1 MKIFSG
7 NANPDLARE
16 IAAYLG
22 TQVGDAVINRFN
34 NGEVQVMI
42 NESVRGKDV
51 FAVSYTHL
59 FPAGMRLT
67 ELQLAD
73 EMGVSRT
80 PIREAIRNL
89 EQEGLVVMIPRR
101 GAYVADVS
109 IHDINEVYEIRT
121 ALETLAAGLAAE
133 RIEDSEIEEMDKY
146 LIATRTYVSRL
157 DYAKIVEMDTAF
169 HDVIYKAS
177 RNKRCM
183 NIISTLRQQ
192 ITSIRERSMP
202 YPGRLDEML
211 LEHRAIVDAI
221 AQRDVEKA
229 QMAVKTHME
238 NAERTLLRVIE
249 EQHLVPVSYT
259 HLVLF
264 YHVFMYFDRWTF

>member
-1 MKIFSG
+1 MVKHLRQIPLDTYKPLREVVIENIRDAILSG
-7 NANPDLARE
+7 D
-16 IAAYLG
+16 
-22 TQVGDAVINRFN
+22 
-34 NGEVQVMI
+34 
-42 NESVRGKDV
+42 
-51 FAVSYTHL
+51 

-157 DYAKIVEMDTAF
+157 DYAKI
-169 HDVIYKAS
+169 KN
-177 RNKRCM
+177 R
-183 NIISTLRQQ
+183 
-192 ITSIRERSMP
+192 
-202 YPGRLDEML
+202 
-211 LEHRAIVDAI
+211 
-221 AQRDVEKA
+221 
-229 QMAVKTHME
+229 
-238 NAERTLLRVIE
+238 
-249 EQHLVPVSYT
+249 
-259 HLVLF
+259 
-264 YHVFMYFDRWTF
+264 

>member
-1 MKIFSG
+1 MVKHLRQIPLDTYKPLREVVIENIRDAILSG
-7 NANPDLARE
+7 D
-16 IAAYLG
+16 
-22 TQVGDAVINRFN
+22 
-34 NGEVQVMI
+34 
-42 NESVRGKDV
+42 
-51 FAVSYTHL
+51 

-73 EMGVSRT
+73 ELGVSRT
-80 PIREAIRNL
+80 PIRAAIRNVA
-89 EQEGLVVMIPRR
+89 QEGLVVLIPRR

-183 NIISTLRQQ
+183 

-249 EQHLVPVSYT
+249 EQHLVPT
-259 HLVLF
+259 KKHEP
-264 YHVFMYFDRWTF
+264 

>member
-1 MKIFSG
+1 M
-7 NANPDLARE
+7 
-16 IAAYLG
+16 
-22 TQVGDAVINRFN
+22 
-34 NGEVQVMI
+34 
-42 NESVRGKDV
+42 
-51 FAVSYTHL
+51 
-59 FPAGMRLT
+59 
-67 ELQLAD
+67 
-73 EMGVSRT
+73 
-80 PIREAIRNL
+80 
-89 EQEGLVVMIPRR
+89 VMIPRR

-202 YPGRLDEML
+202 YPAVLTKCFGTSSHCGCHCPAGRGKSPDGRQDPYGKCGTNLAPR
-211 LEHRAIVDAI
+211 H
-221 AQRDVEKA
+221 
-229 QMAVKTHME
+229 
-238 NAERTLLRVIE
+238 
-249 EQHLVPVSYT
+249 
-259 HLVLF
+259 
-264 YHVFMYFDRWTF
+264 

>member
-1 MKIFSG
+1 MVKHLRQIPLDTYKPLREVVIENIRDAILSG
-7 NANPDLARE
+7 D
-16 IAAYLG
+16 
-22 TQVGDAVINRFN
+22 
-34 NGEVQVMI
+34 
-42 NESVRGKDV
+42 
-51 FAVSYTHL
+51 

-202 YPGRLDEML
+202 YPGRLDQML

-249 EQHLVPVSYT
+249 EQHLVPT
-259 HLVLF
+259 KKHEP
-264 YHVFMYFDRWTF
+264 

>member
-1 MKIFSG
+1 MVKHLRQIPLDTYKPLREVVIENIRDAILSG
-7 NANPDLARE
+7 D
-16 IAAYLG
+16 
-22 TQVGDAVINRFN
+22 
-34 NGEVQVMI
+34 
-42 NESVRGKDV
+42 
-51 FAVSYTHL
+51 

-133 RIEDSEIEEMDKY
+133 RIEDSEIE
-146 LIATRTYVSRL
+146 
-157 DYAKIVEMDTAF
+157 EMDTAF

-249 EQHLVPVSYT
+249 EQHLVPT
-259 HLVLF
+259 KKHEP
-264 YHVFMYFDRWTF
+264 

>member
-1 MKIFSG
+1 MVKHLRQIPLDTYKPLREVVIENIRDAILSG
-7 NANPDLARE
+7 D
-16 IAAYLG
+16 
-22 TQVGDAVINRFN
+22 
-34 NGEVQVMI
+34 
-42 NESVRGKDV
+42 
-51 FAVSYTHL
+51 

-169 HDVIYKAS
+169 HDVIYKAA
-177 RNKRCM
+177 
-183 NIISTLRQQ
+183 
-192 ITSIRERSMP
+192 
-202 YPGRLDEML
+202 
-211 LEHRAIVDAI
+211 AI
-221 AQRDVEKA
+221 
-229 QMAVKTHME
+229 
-238 NAERTLLRVIE
+238 NAA
-249 EQHLVPVSYT
+249 
-259 HLVLF
+259 
-264 YHVFMYFDRWTF
+264 

>member
-1 MKIFSG
+1 
-7 NANPDLARE
+7 
-16 IAAYLG
+16 
-22 TQVGDAVINRFN
+22 
-34 NGEVQVMI
+34 
-42 NESVRGKDV
+42 
-51 FAVSYTHL
+51 
-59 FPAGMRLT
+59 
-67 ELQLAD
+67 
-73 EMGVSRT
+73 
-80 PIREAIRNL
+80 
-89 EQEGLVVMIPRR
+89 MIPRR

-211 LEHRAIVDAI
+211 WNIEPLWMPLPSGTWKKPRWPSRPIWKMRNEPCSASLKNSTWYQPRNTNH
-221 AQRDVEKA
+221 K
-229 QMAVKTHME
+229 KT
-238 NAERTLLRVIE
+238 
-249 EQHLVPVSYT
+249 
-259 HLVLF
+259 
-264 YHVFMYFDRWTF
+264 